1 MNEKTINRF
10 IRDGKFYKLSS
21 LFKLYRPKYN
31 PQNINPPFDT
41 ILNNHLLYT
50 KDRTFLSSIDVLKSC
65 FSLFQEDPESH
76 YIFKFVISNCM
87 NELRSQEEVKS
98 LIKILQEVYKNIY
111 TKHWI
116 TNVLLSLYFK
126 IKNYELA
133 FNFLQ
138 ITSNTRPK
146 KKDFYIYNLY
156 KGLLLL
162 YKDDIEGSTEC
173 IRISYRCKKI
183 RKSSFFIFFII
194 SLINNKMLTD
204 NQIKKYGDIRCKNI
218 KETIQLGL
226 ISRLDEDLYNLKDI
240 FVSYNINNICR
251 TYLPLICF
259 SNLIRKL
266 FQMFNED
273 YKLNLNY
280 LVDCLDMKYEDIISM
295 VCCVIDSNLVKGY
308 ISINK
313 NVMVFSRKNPFPMSF
328 N

>member
-10 IRDGKFYKLSS
+10 IKDRKYYKLSS
-21 LFKLYRPKYN
+21 LFKVYRPKYN
-31 PQNINPPFDT
+31 LSNITPPFDT
-41 ILNNHLLYT
+41 ILNHHFIYT
-50 KDRTFLSSIDVLKSC
+50 KERTFLASIDVLKSC
-65 FSLFQEDPESH
+65 YALFQEDADSH
-76 YIFKFVISNCM
+76 YVFKFVINNCL
-87 NELRSQEEVKS
+87 NELQTEDEIKS
-98 LIKILQEVYKNIY
+98 LIKILQEIYKNIY

-133 FNFLQ
+133 YNFLQ
-138 ITSNTRPK
+138 ITSNTRSN

-162 YKDDIEGSTEC
+162 YKEDIEGSSEC
-173 IRISYRCKKI
+173 LRISYRCKKI

-194 SLINNKMLTD
+194 SLISNRMLTD

-218 KETIQLGL
+218 KESIQFGL
-226 ISRLDEDLYNLKDI
+226 ISRLDEDMHNLEDV
-240 FVSYNINNICR
+240 FVSYNINNICK

-259 SNLIRKL
+259 SNLIRRL
-266 FQMFNED
+266 FEMFNED

-280 LVDCLDMKYEDIISM
+280 LVECLDIQYEDIISM
-295 VCCVIDSNLVKGY
+295 ICSVIDCNLVKGY

-313 NVMVFSRKNPFPMSF
+313 NVMVFSKKNPFPMSF